1 MREMVLNL
9 NKYFISSVRYN
20 NIYDDDDDDDD
31 HNNNNNNNNN
41 KNNNN
46 SNNCNIDNNDNNI
59 DYDKAA
65 TIVIII
71 RGFSNITSYVITVS

>member
-20 NIYDDDDDDDD
+20 NIDDDDDD
-31 HNNNNNNNNN
+31 NNNN
-41 KNNNN
+41 KKKNNNNN